1 METWGEVGPKVNV
14 NVNVR
19 RAERERERERGGSGT
34 KETRGRLIS
43 PDVESQA

>member
-19 RAERERERERGGSGT
+19 RAERERERRVGNERN
-34 KETRGRLIS
+34 KRKIDKPRR
-43 PDVESQA
+43 

>member
-19 RAERERERERGGSGT
+19 RAERERERERRVGNERN
-34 KETRGRLIS
+34 KRKIDKPRR
-43 PDVESQA
+43 